1 MKWGAGLLV
10 CFLLVG
16 CVQSGY
22 QKVAREDVMRHIGEQ
37 RNLYSMPKDTK
48 ETRDIVVYSSELYVP
63 PLLIQENQPSWVG
76 FTIELHFEDYPLS
89 RAILDVLGPLGV
101 SVRWFD
107 QIDQHQLVSFSHRGS
122 VGEFLRKLSDH
133 TGLFYQ
139 LGKNYVAWQKYETA
153 EFDIAFLAGATSYF
167 LGGDSRANSSS
178 NSSGSFLAAAQPSF
192 QSSQYLNFSSTDLSV
207 WQDVQNA
214 LIMLL
219 SDEGTWSL
227 NQSSTSVLVRDVPF
241 HVELVRNYL
250 QQLNSRLTRQVAI
263 EVQVVD
269 VVLTDSHQAGIDWD
283 LVYQLTS
290 GNGVINFTNQAS
302 SAGTQ
307 VGGALSH
314 RRLTGPMAGSE
325 LLLSAISQQ
334 GTVSV
339 TKHPRLVTL
348 NNQIA
353 QIQLEENVTYLA
365 SAGSTSTANVGTT
378 DVLIPSMVSTGFEL
392 FVLPNIIESDVLLQ
406 LSTTL
411 SDLNGIEQ
419 IKSGDSL
426 IQTPQT
432 SQKKF
437 FMKAMVGDQ
446 ETLLISGLQNSKSD
460 INDRRGPLHRV
471 LGGRQER
478 QRQQT
483 ETLILL
489 TPVILN

>member
-1 MKWGAGLLV
+1 MRWAWATLACLV
-10 CFLLVG
+10 LTACAQQG
-16 CVQSGY
+16 IQD
-22 QKVAREDVMRHIGEQ
+22 VARKDIMQQIADQ
-37 RNLYSMPKDTK
+37 RGLYSLPRPAA
-48 ETRDIVVYSSELYVP
+48 EEQGIVAYSSELYVP
-63 PLLIQENQPSWVG
+63 PLLIQENQPSWVA

-89 RAILDVLGPLGV
+89 RAIQDVMGPLGI
-101 SVRWFD
+101 SIRWFD
-107 QIDQHQLVSFSHRGS
+107 QIDQQQLVSLSHRGS
-122 VGEFLRKLSDH
+122 VGEFLRKMSDH

-139 LGKNYVAWQKYETA
+139 LGSNYVAWQKYETA

-167 LGGDSRANSSS
+167 LGGDNRSNTSQNSTGNVFS
-178 NSSGSFLAAAQPSF
+178 AMPPSF

-214 LIMLL
+214 LTMLL

-227 NQSSTSVLVRDVPF
+227 NQSSTSVLIRDVPF

-250 QQLNSRLTRQVAI
+250 QQLNYRLTRQVAI

-269 VVLTDSHQAGIDWD
+269 VVLNDSHQSGIDWE
-283 LVYQLTS
+283 LVYQLTR
-290 GNGVINFTNQAS
+290 GGGVINFSTQTA
-302 SAGTQ
+302 AGAQLGST
-307 VGGALSH
+307 LSH
-314 RRLTGPMAGSE
+314 QRLSGPMAGSE

-365 SAGSTSTANVGTT
+365 SAGTTSTANVGTT
-378 DVLIPSMVSTGFEL
+378 DVLIPGMVSTGFEL
-392 FVLPNIIESDVLLQ
+392 FILPNIIESEVLLQ

-419 IKSGDSL
+419 IRSGESL
-426 IQTPQT
+426 IQTPNT

-437 FMKAMVGDQ
+437 FMKAMVGNQ
-446 ETLLISGLQNSKSD
+446 ETLLISGLQNTKSD
-460 INDRRGPLHRV
+460 ISERQGPLHRV
-471 LGGRQER
+471 FGGRQER